1 MNSDEDIVIT
11 SAFRTPISSFQGSL
25 KDHKA
30 TELGTMV
37 IKKCMEHS
45 NLNSS
50 EVDTVILGQVLQ
62 AGCGQNPA
70 RQAAINAGIDKDKT
84 ATTINQVCGSGL
96 AAVTLGFNS
105 LKLNDTNI
113 VIAGGQESMTNAP
126 HYLNYRMEKN
136 LSDEKLKDT
145 MLIDGLIDAYND
157 YHMGVTA
164 ENVAEK
170 YQITRN
176 DQDNFALNSQKK
188 AIKAI
193 EENKFKDEIVPIK
206 LKDKKIFGKDEYP
219 RSETNLEKLANLKTV
234 FKKNGTVTAGNAS
247 GLNDGAAAV
256 TLMNYKT
263 SKNKGLKPIAK
274 IVSWSQSGVDPK
286 LMGTGPIPASKSA
299 LKKAGWDINDLDLVE
314 SNEAFAAQSIA
325 VIKELG
331 IKEEIVNV
339 NGGAIAL
346 GHPIGASGARIL
358 VTLLHEMQKRK
369 SKKGLA
375 TLCIGGGMGIA
386 MCVETNF

>member
-70 RQAAINAGIDKDKT
+70 RQAAINAGIDNDKT

-176 DQDNFALNSQKK
+176 DQDNFALSSQKK

-193 EENKFKDEIVPIK
+193 EENKFKDEIIPIK
-206 LKDKKIFGKDEYP
+206 LKDNKLFDKDEYP

-375 TLCIGGGMGIA
+375 TLCIGGCMGIA
-386 MCVETNF
+386 MCIETNF